1 MLENMPSEQPKN
13 WLTKYREWL
22 SGLDPVRRK
31 RVRVLQAA
39 GIVGLILVVLLTAYS
54 LWAREPELPVSG
66 GVSSGTE
73 SDTSQQENDLA
84 QSGRRKGVYTFLLV
98 GKDTAG
104 GGNTDTMILV
114 TFDTKGKTVDAM
126 SLPRDTMVNVSWRNK
141 KLNTV
146 YNYYK
151 GKDKETQVEKG
162 MAALK
167 THVGKLTGVEPDFYA
182 IVEWDAVGDLVD
194 AIGGVTFNVPYDMHY
209 DDDTPGQDLHI
220 HQEKGER
227 RLDGDDAMQ
236 VIRWRKN
243 NGKYGNFQVGDSGR
257 MQIQQDFLMAV
268 ARELLHLKNLVNIPE
283 LADVFAENVTTDLSV
298 GNIVWFGQKAI
309 GMNVGEDVR
318 FYTMPY
324 TPYTRGTAYVLPVVD
339 ELLTIVNSGLNPYKR
354 DILAEDLEVL
364 CLQANGSLKLTS
376 GTLEDK
382 SLGNKS
388 GGTAAPVAPKPQESA
403 PVQPAEPVQPE
414 QPAVQPEQ
422 PEQQP
427 QQPET
432 PQPPQEPLPE
442 QPVPPSE
449 PPETEQTNPVPDTG
463 AEINILSPVP
473 TPVQ

>member
-1 MLENMPSEQPKN
+1 MMENMPSDRSKN
-13 WLTKYREWL
+13 WLTRYREWL
-22 SGLDPVRRK
+22 SGLDPVRR
-31 RVRVLQAA
+31 RRMRVLRALAA
-39 GIVGLILVVLLTAYS
+39 VGLIIVVLLTAYS
-54 LWAREPELPVSG
+54 LWAREPELPVPNGSG
-66 GVSSGTE
+66 AGGAE
-73 SDTSQQENDLA
+73 SDTSHQGNDLT

-151 GKDKETQVEKG
+151 GKDKQTQVEKG
-162 MAALK
+162 MTALK
-167 THVGKLTGVEPDFYA
+167 SHVGKLTGIEPDFYA
-182 IVEWDAVGDLVD
+182 VVEWDAVGEIVD

-227 RLDGDDAMQ
+227 RLTGDDAMQ

-268 ARELLHLKNLVNIPE
+268 ARELLQLKNLVNIPE
-283 LADVFAENVTTDLSV
+283 LADVFAQNVTTDLPI

-324 TPYTRGTAYVLPVVD
+324 KPYTRGTAYVLPVVD

-354 DILAEDLEVL
+354 DIRADDLEVL

-376 GTLEDK
+376 GTLEDTA
-382 SLGNKS
+382 LGKPR
-388 GGTAAPVAPKPQESA
+388 GTSSSAIPKPQEPA
-403 PVQPAEPVQPE
+403 PVQPSEPEQPVQPE
-414 QPAVQPEQ
+414 QPAQ

-427 QQPET
+427 QPET

-442 QPVPPSE
+442 QPASPTE
-449 PPETEQTNPVPDTG
+449 PPVTEQTDPVPDTG
-463 AEINILSPVP
+463 DAPNILPPVP